1 MMTVRLIAHT
11 PEPEKVVAA
20 AAKLCYSDA
29 HITDL
34 LDGLDEEK
42 TAKFLTMLSDLG
54 HASPI
59 EHASFTFGIEGVSR
73 TLLAQITRH
82 RIASFSVQSQRYV
95 RLDDFRYVT
104 PPEIEAI
111 PEAKAAFLASME
123 EDAKRYL
130 DLAHKLEEGHT
141 ARLMAEGMPEKQARA
156 KASKQANE
164 DARFVLP
171 NACETKMVV
180 TMNARSLMNFFQL
193 RCCNRAQWEIRE
205 LAEKMFALVYPVAP
219 HIFAKAGPACL
230 CGPCP
235 EGKMCCGKTAEV
247 RAKYAAIK
255 EGVGVCARENSSCWK
270 GWTAAAKPHRQSSWQ
285 STLPRRACRCRRSPS
300 RIMPAIP
307 AHWSRCIWPGSSAST
322 RTM

>member
-42 TAKFLTMLSDLG
+42 TARFLTMLSDLG

-95 RLDDFRYVT
+95 RLDDFRYVI
-104 PPEIEAI
+104 PPEI
-111 PEAKAAFLASME
+111 
-123 EDAKRYL
+123 
-130 DLAHKLEEGHT
+130 

-180 TMNARSLMNFFQL
+180 TMNARSLQNFFHL
-193 RCCNRAQWEIRE
+193 RCCSRAQWEIRA
-205 LAEKMFALVYPVAP
+205 LAEEMLRLVYPVAP
-219 HIFAKAGPACL
+219 HLFAKAGPACVS
-230 CGPCP
+230 GPCP
-235 EGKMCCGKTAEV
+235 EGKMCCGRTAEV
-247 RAKYAAIK
+247 RARYAAL
-255 EGVGVCARENSSCWK
+255 K
-270 GWTAAAKPHRQSSWQ
+270 GE
-285 STLPRRACRCRRSPS
+285 PRN
-300 RIMPAIP
+300 
-307 AHWSRCIWPGSSAST
+307 G
-322 RTM
+322 